1 MCDNRPH
8 GRRRFT
14 ARIGRRQGGM
24 IRKRRAISLEEKE
37 ARRGAILDAAWQLFQ
52 ELPYDAVA
60 MAAVAERAGL
70 AKGTVYLYFT
80 TKEELF
86 LAIHEAQL
94 GAWFDAIDA
103 RLAALDTPASDPI
116 PRVAAIIGAS
126 LEERAHLARLLA
138 ILNSVLERN
147 IDLAT
152 ATRFKRLLLGR
163 TVRTGALLE
172 RHLPFLGPGE
182 GAWLLMQIHA
192 TVVGWW
198 LLADPAPVV
207 RQALQE
213 PDLRPLEVQFARE
226 FSRTLRALLYGMRAL
241 AGGAGAEEHEDHEK
255 KGKKGER

>member
-1 MCDNRPH
+1 M
-8 GRRRFT
+8 G
-14 ARIGRRQGGM
+14 Q
-24 IRKRRAISLEEKE
+24 KRRATSTEEKE

-52 ELPYDAVA
+52 ESPYDAVTV
-60 MAAVAERAGL
+60 AAVAERAGL

-94 GAWFDAIDA
+94 GAWFDAVDR
-103 RLAALDTPASDPI
+103 RLAASGGPGGDPI
-116 PRVAAIIGAS
+116 PRVAGIIGVS

-152 ATRFKRLLLGR
+152 ATRFKRLLLAR
-163 TVRTGALLE
+163 TVRTGESLE
-172 RHLPFLGPGE
+172 RHLPFLAPGE
-182 GAWLLMQIHA
+182 GAWLLLQIHA
-192 TVVGWW
+192 IVVGWW

-207 RQALQE
+207 RQALRE
-213 PDLRPLEVQFARE
+213 PDLRPLEIQFARE

-241 AGGAGAEEHEDHEK
+241 AGGAGAEDHERR
-255 KGKKGER
+255 GERGER